1 MRKRSRKGGLSP
13 FKAGLLAII
22 AICVFIYL
30 GFTKFANPFA
40 SPYTV
45 HAVFTNA
52 NGLKPGSL
60 VRIAGINVGKV
71 QSVGPVPDC
80 KIGGTPQKT
89 VAGGSQQCSAAD
101 VTMTIDNSGLPIHKD
116 ATFAIRPRIFLEGNF
131 FVDVSPGT
139 PEAPVAPDDYTFPI
153 QQGTEP
159 VQFDQVLTSLQSNT
173 RQNLQ
178 TLLQQFGT
186 ALKKG
191 GPSFNA
197 SIKYWLP
204 AYEYSAIVAHD
215 ALGIEPHDLSN
226 AINDQGTVSG
236 AIDTHPQNLQNLIT
250 NFNTTA
256 DAFARENV
264 SLEKAVAALPK
275 TLEAAIPAFNALNSA
290 FCSGPESAR
299 LRARAAAAA
308 RQSADPGGQVDR
320 PNDRREPSVHH
331 PAALSGL
338 ALGAAGPDRR
348 SVGDRAGAVEPDP
361 REHPAD
367 GQRRPAGV
375 ELRLERRDPVDEA
388 DDQRS
393 ELQRL
398 ERIPVS
404 AGVRRGGRFPP
415 RPGGRVARLR
425 RQRPVRPDPRDRRHA
440 HLLAPARPA
449 RSVARAAPGRAAAAA
464 SGREVAA
471 A

>member
-1 MRKRSRKGGLSP
+1 
-13 FKAGLLAII
+13 
-22 AICVFIYL
+22 
-30 GFTKFANPFA
+30 
-40 SPYTV
+40 
-45 HAVFTNA
+45 
-52 NGLKPGSL
+52 
-60 VRIAGINVGKV
+60 
-71 QSVGPVPDC
+71 
-80 KIGGTPQKT
+80 
-89 VAGGSQQCSAAD
+89 
-101 VTMTIDNSGLPIHKD
+101 MTISGSGLPIHKD

-215 ALGIEPHDLSN
+215 ALGIDPHDLSN

-256 DAFARENV
+256 NAFARESV
-264 SLEKAVAALPK
+264 SLQNAVAALPK
-275 TLEAAIPAFNALNSA
+275 TLAAAIPAFNALNSA
-290 FCSGPESAR
+290 FCSAPQSAQ

-308 RQSADPGGQVDR
+308 REGADPRRPVDR
-320 PNDRREPSVHH
+320 PDDRREPSVHH
-331 PAALSGL
+331 SAALPRL
-338 ALGAAGPDRR
+338 AVGAARPDRR
-348 SVGDRAGAVEPDP
+348 PGERPCP
-361 REHPAD
+361 RCPT
-367 GQRRPAGV
+367 
-375 ELRLERRDPVDEA
+375 
-388 DDQRS
+388 
-393 ELQRL
+393 
-398 ERIPVS
+398 
-404 AGVRRGGRFPP
+404 
-415 RPGGRVARLR
+415 
-425 RQRPVRPDPRDRRHA
+425 
-440 HLLAPARPA
+440 
-449 RSVARAAPGRAAAAA
+449 
-464 SGREVAA
+464 
-471 A
+471 